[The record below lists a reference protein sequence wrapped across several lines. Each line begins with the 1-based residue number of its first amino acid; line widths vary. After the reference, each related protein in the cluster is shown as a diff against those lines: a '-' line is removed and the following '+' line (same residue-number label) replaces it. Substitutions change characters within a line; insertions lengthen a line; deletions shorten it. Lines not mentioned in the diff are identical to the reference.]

1 MVGTA
6 MAKRD
11 CAGILSQFGNNKSNL
26 LPILQQVQ
34 DELGYISEK
43 AVEDISKFLRISE
56 NEIFGVASFYKH
68 FKFVEMGKCSV
79 KVCMGTA
86 CHVRGSRNIL
96 DEFKRRLTIEPGQ
109 TTSDKLF
116 SLETVNCLGACALG
130 PIAVVDGDYHGQ
142 LKVKAVEQLIE
153 KVKSEHLEEG
163 CAGNEQQ

>member
-1 MVGTA
+1 MVGTVMEQKNCDA
-6 MAKRD
+6 
-11 CAGILSQFGNNKSNL
+11 ILSQFGNDKRNL

-43 AVEDISKFLRISE
+43 AVEDISRCLRISE

-68 FKFVEMGKCSV
+68 FKFAETGKCTV

-86 CHVRGSRNIL
+86 CHVRGALNIL
-96 DEFKRRLTIEPGQ
+96 DEFKRKLGIEPGQ
-109 TTSDKLF
+109 TTSDRLF

-130 PIAVVDGDYHGQ
+130 PIAVLDGDYHGQ
-142 LKVKAVEQLIE
+142 MKVKAVEPLIK
-153 KVKSEHLEEG
+153 KVKSENLEEG

>member
-11 CAGILSQFGNNKSNL
+11 CAVILSQFANNKRNL

-34 DELGYISEK
+34 DELGYIPEK
-43 AVEDISKFLRISE
+43 AVEDISKFLKISE

-68 FKFVEMGKCSV
+68 FKFVETGKCSV

-86 CHVRGSRNIL
+86 CHVRGSVNIL
-96 DEFKRRLTIEPGQ
+96 DEFRRRLSIEPGQ
-109 TTSDKLF
+109 TTPDKLF

-130 PIAVVDGDYHGQ
+130 PIAVLDGDYHGQ
-142 LKVKAVEQLIE
+142 LKVKAIEQLVE
-153 KVKSEHLEEG
+153 KVRSEHSEEG

>member
-6 MAKRD
+6 MTNRD
-11 CAGILSQFGNNKSNL
+11 CTVILSQFGNNKRNL
-26 LPILQQVQ
+26 LPILQQIQ

-43 AVEDISKFLRISE
+43 AVEDISKFLKISE

-68 FKFVEMGKCSV
+68 FKFAEMGKCSV

-86 CHVRGSRNIL
+86 CHVRGSLNIL
-96 DEFKRRLTIEPGQ
+96 DEFKRRLKIEPGQ
-109 TTSDKLF
+109 TTPDKLF

-130 PIAVVDGDYHGQ
+130 PIAVLDGDYHGQ
-142 LKVKAVEQLIE
+142 LKVKAIEQLIE
-153 KVKSEHLEEG
+153 KVRSDHLEEG

>member
-1 MVGTA
+1 
-6 MAKRD
+6 MANRD
-11 CAGILSQFGNNKSNL
+11 CAVILSQFGNNKRNL

-43 AVEDISKFLRISE
+43 AVEDISKFLKISE

-68 FKFVEMGKCSV
+68 FKFVETGKCSV

-86 CHVRGSRNIL
+86 CHVRGSLNIL
-96 DEFKRRLTIEPGQ
+96 DEFRRRLNIEPGE

-130 PIAVVDGDYHGQ
+130 PIAVLDGDYHGQ
-142 LKVKAVEQLIE
+142 LKVKAIEQLIE
-153 KVKSEHLEEG
+153 KVKSEQLEEG